1 LANKLQILYPHGGRK
16 RERKEGEI
24 KGERGR
30 KKKREGRDNNNNI
43 V

>member
-1 LANKLQILYPHGGRK
+1 MHGGRK

-30 KKKREGRDNNNNI
+30 KKKKREGRDIGASKRRRN
-43 V
+43 